1 MEIKYY
7 DEPIIGRSKIPVKE
21 LDRKIEKLEIKNYGH
36 VLPKSVSKVSKKAR
50 RKTIYSLKK
59 KCLVYK
65 DTGEKVVF

>member
-21 LDRKIEKLEIKNYGH
+21 LDRKIKNYGH